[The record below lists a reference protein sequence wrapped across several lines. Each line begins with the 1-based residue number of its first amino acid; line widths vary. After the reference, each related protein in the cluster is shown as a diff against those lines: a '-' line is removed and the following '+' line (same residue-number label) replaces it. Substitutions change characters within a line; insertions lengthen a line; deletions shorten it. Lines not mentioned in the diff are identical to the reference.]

1 MKRPHFPNS
10 SSLECQILA
19 QLFTIHETLERLFHF
34 SETLV
39 LYRQNKI
46 KCLLYSVPGKI
57 RDYKIR
63 DHKCLPTLIS
73 VGAAV
78 VTDVVLMVVELL
90 CIDGAHGVVG
100 VSGGVGDGAGGGD
113 SGESDREGGVSS
125 AVVVRKLL
133 SHTERTSRLLWR
145 V

>member
-1 MKRPHFPNS
+1 M
-10 SSLECQILA
+10 
-19 QLFTIHETLERLFHF
+19 HETLERLFHF

-39 LYRQNKI
+39 LHRQNRI
-46 KCLLYSVPGKI
+46 KCILYSVPGKI

-63 DHKCLPTLIS
+63 DHKCLLTLIS

-78 VTDVVLMVVELL
+78 VTDVVVMVVELL
-90 CIDGAHGVVG
+90 RVDGAHGVG

-113 SGESDREGGVSS
+113 SGESEREGGVSN